1 MVVITANP
9 AATSTTLTS
18 SRTSAIYG
26 QSVTF
31 TAVVAGLGMPTGT
44 VTFYAGVVSRA
55 DQIGTGTL
63 SVVNGHDQA
72 AISVSTLKVN
82 GSPYAITAVYSGDSS
97 DQGSTSNSLSETI
110 TADPSTTS
118 AHASATADPFGQTIT
133 VTATVAASAPGS
145 GTPTGTV
152 DFLDTTTGDD
162 LATIALTGGTAALSV
177 ASLTPGSHSI
187 KVSYSG
193 DGNFTAS
200 STTTSTITVN
210 RSIIVLD
217 PTAAAALDISGNASI
232 SLTGGVYVDSNS
244 TNALAASGNAQIS
257 ASLIAV
263 VGGVQKSGNATFHP
277 APITKVAPLPDPL
290 WGLPAPGA
298 TGLTSY
304 GSYSLSGN
312 SRATISPGIYNQIA
326 VSDNANL
333 TLNSGLYIIEG
344 GGFLV
349 SYNASVSGAG
359 VTIFNTGSNF
369 PAAGGA
375 FGAIS
380 LSGNGTISLQRVGH
394 RPLRRHPVPSARG

>member
-277 APITKVAPLPDPL
+277 ADHKGRSSARPALGPTSAGRNGTDQLWLVQPEWKFQGDNQPGNLQPDR
-290 WGLPAPGA
+290 GLGQRQPHAQF
-298 TGLTSY
+298 
-304 GSYSLSGN
+304 GSVHHRGGRLSGLVQ
-312 SRATISPGIYNQIA
+312 RQRQRGR
-326 VSDNANL
+326 SDH
-333 TLNSGLYIIEG
+333 
-344 GGFLV
+344 
-349 SYNASVSGAG
+349 
-359 VTIFNTGSNF
+359 
-369 PAAGGA
+369 
-375 FGAIS
+375 
-380 LSGNGTISLQRVGH
+380 LQYGQ
-394 RPLRRHPVPSARG
+394 